1 MTTADVDML
10 PVTPLKLP
18 RVTAVSTVALNSGRP
33 LARVLD
39 RLAAANAA
47 AAAEAAAVH
56 AAVASAAARPSARDA
71 AAGGAAAGRWYG
83 PAAAC
88 GGPAAPALPAW
99 MTVSLG
105 RPLPPL
111 LPAYTLQPAG
121 LSWRA
126 PPAQGGGVAGAG
138 APGRGTAAWLAPL
151 LADWLRA
158 CKAPADAGGWAR
170 AAQAAAASAAAA
182 LLVLAACG

>member
-1 MTTADVDML
+1 ML
-10 PVTPLKLP
+10 RVTPLKLP

-56 AAVASAAARPSARDA
+56 AAVATAAARPSAG
-71 AAGGAAAGRWYG
+71 AAGVAPAGRWYG

-88 GGPAAPALPAW
+88 GAPCAPALPAW

-105 RPLPPL
+105 RPLPQL

-121 LSWRA
+121 LSWRV
-126 PPAQGGGVAGAG
+126 PPARGGGALGAG
-138 APGRGTAAWLAPL
+138 TPGRGTAAWLAPL